1 MPFVARI
8 PVRFGDC
15 DPASLVYYP
24 ALFHYC
30 HVAMEEFF
38 AALCGKSY
46 ARVMA
51 EERLGFPTV
60 SVSAEFLRPF
70 VYGEVAEVE
79 VFVSRVGRTSATF
92 EYRLRGEGE
101 EGLRARATLVQVALN
116 LDERR
121 AVPVPEHFRRAF
133 ERSAE

>member
-1 MPFVARI
+1 MPFTALI

-15 DPASLVYYP
+15 DPAGLVYYP

-30 HVAMEEFF
+30 HVGMEEFF
-38 AALCGKSY
+38 AARCGKSY
-46 ARVMA
+46 ARLMA

-60 SVSAEFLRPF
+60 NVSAEFFEPF
-70 VYGEVAEVE
+70 VYGEEVEVE
-79 VFVSRVGRTSATF
+79 VFASRVGRTSVTF
-92 EYRLRGEGE
+92 EYRLRRAGE

-121 AVPVPEHFRRAF
+121 PVPVPEEYRRAF